1 MKFRFTERFS
11 RSYRDAPRTVQKA
24 FDKQS
29 CLLLGNLRHPSL
41 RTKKYDEG
49 CGRWQARVNESWR
62 FYFKIV
68 GDTYVIEDIIPHP
81 K

>member
-1 MKFRFTERFS
+1 MKRQVTERFI
-11 RSYRDAPRTVQKA
+11 RSYRDAPRTVQKT

-29 CLLLGNLRHPSL
+29 RLLLDNFRHPSL

-49 CGRWQARVNESWR
+49 RGLWEARVNESWR

-68 GDTYVIEDIIPHP
+68 GDTYVMEDIIPHP